1 MMWKKNDMQYP
12 QPEPVH
18 QPSVPIHNPSPVE
31 QLRERAI
38 IGSSIL
44 IKGEISGEE
53 DLVVQGQVEGRIELR
68 QHNVTVGKNG
78 RVKAD
83 IWGKIISV
91 EGEVF
96 GNIFGEEK
104 IVIRSSGVLHGNITA
119 PRVTL
124 EDGSK
129 FKGSIDM
136 DSRQVEK
143 PAPAVVREPRPEGEL
158 LRKTQVEP
166 QVVEPKKDEE
176 LKKAGMPFKPSS
188 AAPRT

>member
-1 MMWKKNDMQYP
+1 MWKKNDTQYP
-12 QPEPVH
+12 QSEPVH

-53 DLVVQGQVEGRIELR
+53 DLVIQGQVEGRVELR

-104 IVIRSSGVLHGNITA
+104 IVIRSSGALHGNITA

-136 DSRQVEK
+136 DSRQLEK
-143 PAPAVVREPRPEGEL
+143 PAAVVPEPKPAGDL
-158 LRKTQVEP
+158 LRKTQLEP
-166 QVVEPKKDEE
+166 QGEAKKEDEF
-176 LKKAGMPFKPSS
+176 KKPGGVPFKPTP
-188 AAPRT
+188 AVPGT

>member
-1 MMWKKNDMQYP
+1 MWKKNDTQYP

-18 QPSVPIHNPSPVE
+18 QPTVPIHNPSPVE

-38 IGSSIL
+38 IGSSIS
-44 IKGEISGEE
+44 IKGDISGEE
-53 DLVVQGQVEGRIELR
+53 DLIVQGQVEGRIELR

-91 EGEVF
+91 EGEVR

-136 DSRQVEK
+136 DSRQAEK
-143 PAPAVVREPRPEGEL
+143 PAPVVRESKPEGEL
-158 LRKTQVEP
+158 LRKTQAEP
-166 QVVEPKKDEE
+166 PIEPKKEE
-176 LKKAGMPFKPSS
+176 EFKKPGISYKPGA

>member
-1 MMWKKNDMQYP
+1 MWKKNEMQYP
-12 QPEPVH
+12 QQPEPVH
-18 QPSVPIHNPSPVE
+18 QPSAPIHNPSPVE

-91 EGEVF
+91 EGEVI

-136 DSRQVEK
+136 DSRQAEK
-143 PAPAVVREPRPEGEL
+143 QAAPAVREQKVEGEL
-158 LRKTQVEP
+158 LRKTQAEPPVEP
-166 QVVEPKKDEE
+166 RKEEE
-176 LKKAGMPFKPSS
+176 LKKTGMGYKPNVA
-188 AAPRT
+188 AAPRA

>member
-1 MMWKKNDMQYP
+1 MWKKNDTQYP
-12 QPEPVH
+12 QQPEPAH

-38 IGSSIL
+38 IGSSVL

-96 GNIFGEEK
+96 GNIYGEEK

-136 DSRQVEK
+136 DSRQAEK
-143 PAPAVVREPRPEGEL
+143 PAPVVREPKPEGEL
-158 LRKTQVEP
+158 LRKTQVEA
-166 QVVEPKKDEE
+166 QVVEPKKEE
-176 LKKAGMPFKPSS
+176 EFKKANVPFKPSA

>member
-1 MMWKKNDMQYP
+1 MWKKNDMQYP
-12 QPEPVH
+12 QPEPH
-18 QPSVPIHNPSPVE
+18 QPSVPVHNPSPVE

-38 IGSSIL
+38 IGSSIF

-91 EGEVF
+91 EGEVH

-136 DSRQVEK
+136 DSRQAAAAEK
-143 PAPAVVREPRPEGEL
+143 PAPAREVKPEGEL
-158 LRKTQVEP
+158 LQKTQVEP
-166 QVVEPKKDEE
+166 PKVEPKRDDD
-176 LKKAGMPFKPSS
+176 LKKPGMAFKTS
-188 AAPRT
+188 APVSRS

>member
-1 MMWKKNDMQYP
+1 MWKKSDTQYP

-38 IGSSIL
+38 IGPSIL
-44 IKGEISGEE
+44 IKGDVLGEE
-53 DLVVQGQVEGRIELR
+53 DLVIQGQVEGRIELR

-104 IVIRSSGVLHGNITA
+104 IVIRSSGALHGNITA

-143 PAPAVVREPRPEGEL
+143 SAPVVREPRSEGEL

-166 QVVEPKKDEE
+166 QLEQPKKEE
-176 LKKAGMPFKPSS
+176 EFKKAAMPYKPN
-188 AAPRT
+188 AAVPRT

>member
-1 MMWKKNDMQYP
+1 MWKKNDMQYP
-12 QPEPVH
+12 SQPEP
-18 QPSVPIHNPSPVE
+18 QSVPVHSPVE

-38 IGSSIL
+38 IGSSVV

-53 DLVVQGQVEGRIELR
+53 DLVIQGQVEGRIELR
-68 QHNVTVGKNG
+68 QYNVTVGKNG

-83 IWGKIISV
+83 VYGKIISV
-91 EGEVF
+91 EGEVH

-104 IVIRSSGVLHGNITA
+104 IVIRSTGALHGNIVA

-136 DSRQVEK
+136 DSRATEK
-143 PAPAVVREPRPEGEL
+143 QAPREPKVEGEL
-158 LRKTQVEP
+158 LRKAQP
-166 QVVEPKKDEE
+166 E
-176 LKKAGMPFKPSS
+176 LKPEIKPEEGRKTGSPFRADSTV
-188 AAPRT
+188 PRA

>member
-1 MMWKKNDMQYP
+1 MWKKNDLQYP
-12 QPEPVH
+12 QQPEPAQ

-38 IGSSIL
+38 IGSSIF
-44 IKGEISGEE
+44 IKGEVSGEE

-136 DSRQVEK
+136 DSRQMEK
-143 PAPAVVREPRPEGEL
+143 PAPVVREPKPEGEL
-158 LRKTQVEP
+158 LRKTQLEP
-166 QVVEPKKDEE
+166 QVELKKEEE
-176 LKKAGMPFKPSS
+176 LKKAGMPFKPN
-188 AAPRT
+188 AVAPRT

>member
-1 MMWKKNDMQYP
+1 MWKKNDTQYP
-12 QPEPVH
+12 QPEPAP

-38 IGSSIL
+38 IGSSVL
-44 IKGEISGEE
+44 IKGDISGEE

-91 EGEVF
+91 EGEVH

-136 DSRQVEK
+136 DSR
-143 PAPAVVREPRPEGEL
+143 PAERQSSAVREPKPEGEL
-158 LRKTQVEP
+158 LRKTQIES
-166 QVVEPKKDEE
+166 QGEAKKDEE
-176 LKKAGMPFKPSS
+176 FKKASMSFKPGT

>member
-1 MMWKKNDMQYP
+1 MWKKNDTQYP
-12 QPEPVH
+12 QQPEPVH

-44 IKGEISGEE
+44 IKGDVSGEE

-91 EGEVF
+91 EGEVI
-96 GNIFGEEK
+96 GNIYGEEK

-136 DSRQVEK
+136 DSRQAEK
-143 PAPAVVREPRPEGEL
+143 AAVPVVRESKPEGEL
-158 LRKTQVEP
+158 LRKTQLESH
-166 QVVEPKKDEE
+166 VEPKKEE
-176 LKKAGMPFKPSS
+176 EFKKASMPYKPNV

>member
-1 MMWKKNDMQYP
+1 MWKKNEMQYP
-12 QPEPVH
+12 ATPEQPHPAT
-18 QPSVPIHNPSPVE
+18 SAHNPVD

-83 IWGKIISV
+83 IIGKVISI
-91 EGEVF
+91 EGEVH
-96 GNIFGEEK
+96 GNISGDEK
-104 IVIRSSGVLHGNITA
+104 IVVRASGVLHGNVAA

-124 EDGSK
+124 EDGAK

-136 DSRQVEK
+136 DSK
-143 PAPAVVREPRPEGEL
+143 AAPREAKPEGEL
-158 LRKTQVEP
+158 LKRTMVET
-166 QVVEPKKDEE
+166 PKKEE
-176 LKKAGMPFKPSS
+176 EAKKLAISYSKPVDPT
-188 AAPRT
+188 APRT

>member
-1 MMWKKNDMQYP
+1 MWKKNEMQYP
-12 QPEPVH
+12 QQPEPAH
-18 QPSVPIHNPSPVE
+18 QPSAPIHNPSAVE

-44 IKGEISGEE
+44 IKGDVTGEE

-91 EGEVF
+91 EGEVI
-96 GNIFGEEK
+96 GNIYGEEK

-136 DSRQVEK
+136 DSRQAEK
-143 PAPAVVREPRPEGEL
+143 AAPVVREARPEGEL

-166 QVVEPKKDEE
+166 AVEPKKEDEF
-176 LKKAGMPFKPSS
+176 KKASVPYKPNV

>member
-1 MMWKKNDMQYP
+1 MWKKNETQYP
-12 QPEPVH
+12 QPEPAH

-44 IKGEISGEE
+44 IKGDISGEE

-136 DSRQVEK
+136 DSRQAEK
-143 PAPAVVREPRPEGEL
+143 PAPAVVRENKPEGEL

-166 QVVEPKKDEE
+166 HVEQKKEE
-176 LKKAGMPFKPSS
+176 EFKKAGMPFKPNA

>member
-1 MMWKKNDMQYP
+1 MWKKNDTQYP

-18 QPSVPIHNPSPVE
+18 QPSVPIHNASPVE

-38 IGSSIL
+38 IGSSIS

-104 IVIRSSGVLHGNITA
+104 IVIRSSGALHGNITA

-136 DSRQVEK
+136 DSHQAEK
-143 PAPAVVREPRPEGEL
+143 SAPVVREPRPEGEL

-166 QVVEPKKDEE
+166 PVEPKKEE
-176 LKKAGMPFKPSS
+176 EFKKAAMPYKPN
-188 AAPRT
+188 AAVPRT